1 MKLKNIIP
9 FFIAIFIV
17 GCNLDREPQDKIF
30 SDSFW
35 KTENDVNLALMGCY
49 ANVPSS
55 VYNAYYDGFAD
66 NSYCQYPWESK
77 DTPRR

>member
-49 ANVPSS
+49 AN
-55 VYNAYYDGFAD
+55 
-66 NSYCQYPWESK
+66 CQ
-77 DTPRR
+77 